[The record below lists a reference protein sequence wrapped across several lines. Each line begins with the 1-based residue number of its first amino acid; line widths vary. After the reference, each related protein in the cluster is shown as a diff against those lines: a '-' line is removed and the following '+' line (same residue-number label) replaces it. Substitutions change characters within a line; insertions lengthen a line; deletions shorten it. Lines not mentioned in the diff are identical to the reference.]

1 MNSTTRFFKEST
13 NTVVP
18 EGSLGGVRE
27 QFLKQ
32 CGNHKTMLFLVKKR
46 G

>member
-13 NTVVP
+13 KPLVL
-18 EGSLGGVRE
+18 EGSLGGVLD

-32 CGNHKTMLFLVKKR
+32 LCSVRNVPYLLRNH